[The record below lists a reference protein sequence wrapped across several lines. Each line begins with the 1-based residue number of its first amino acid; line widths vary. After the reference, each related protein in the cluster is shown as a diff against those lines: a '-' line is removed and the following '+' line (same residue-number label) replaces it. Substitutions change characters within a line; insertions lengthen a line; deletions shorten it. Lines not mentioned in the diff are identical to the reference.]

1 MGGVGAHVILTL
13 VPGDARVKRECS
25 GSVLGPNAAAPA
37 TVTGEGAQSHWF
49 SQTGKAGPPTGQPEI
64 RKPGDL
70 PAHET

>member
-37 TVTGEGAQSHWF
+37 TVTGEG
-49 SQTGKAGPPTGQPEI
+49 GP
-64 RKPGDL
+64 KPLVFANREGGATDR
-70 PAHET
+70 AT